1 MLNLDDPRTAR
12 IGEVIGNKTSKRIL
26 SLLADKEMSESEI
39 ALELKLPLNTVGY
52 NIKKLEES
60 ELIEKKKGFLWSSK
74 GKRIHK
80 YRVSNK
86 IIVIS
91 PRKIF
96 SGIIPSVLISGIIA
110 LLIKAYMGVQIGVW
124 NGDETVMFADNSALK
139 TGESVANAGGSGVQE
154 MANQG
159 IYYVLNNAQNSWA
172 WFFLGALTGL
182 LVYIVWNWRKK

>member
-1 MLNLDDPRTAR
+1 MKRKKDFC
-12 IGEVIGNKTSKRIL
+12 GEVGL
-26 SLLADKEMSESEI
+26 
-39 ALELKLPLNTVGY
+39 V
-52 NIKKLEES
+52 
-60 ELIEKKKGFLWSSK
+60 EKAKDFFWSSK